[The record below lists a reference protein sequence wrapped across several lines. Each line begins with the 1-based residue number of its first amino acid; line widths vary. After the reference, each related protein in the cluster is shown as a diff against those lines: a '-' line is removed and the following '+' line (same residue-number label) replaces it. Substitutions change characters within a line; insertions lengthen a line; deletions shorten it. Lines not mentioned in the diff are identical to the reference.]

1 VEIVTRRL
9 RLRELTP
16 VDRPAL
22 AAILQDPE
30 TMVAYEGPF
39 SDAEVDAW
47 LAKTL
52 RRYAEDGFG
61 HWAVELFPS
70 ESVIGQ
76 CGLTMQNI
84 EGELLPEVG
93 YLFNRKYWHHGYATE
108 AARACLT
115 FGFRDLGLARI
126 YCQVRDTNTAS
137 QAVAL
142 WLGMNEIRRF
152 TKQYRG
158 ATMPHILYAIDQA
171 DWVDDDGEGGLV
183 PSRLMSEC

>member
-1 VEIVTRRL
+1 VEIITGRL

-16 VDRPAL
+16 ADRPAL

-47 LAKTL
+47 LTKTL

-61 HWAVELFPS
+61 HWAVELAPTDA
-70 ESVIGQ
+70 VIGQ

-84 EGELLPEVG
+84 EGDLLPEVG
-93 YLFNRKYWHHGYATE
+93 YLFNRRFWHYGYATE
-108 AARACLT
+108 AARASLT
-115 FGFRDLGLARI
+115 YGFGDLGLPRV
-126 YCQVRDTNTAS
+126 YCQIRDTNTAS

-142 WLGMNEIRRF
+142 RLGMKEIRRF
-152 TKQYRG
+152 TKHYRG
-158 ATMPHILYAIDQA
+158 AIIPHILYAIDQA
-171 DWVDDDGEGGLV
+171 DWVDDDGTG
-183 PSRLMSEC
+183 

>member
-1 VEIVTRRL
+1 VEIVTERL
-9 RLRELTP
+9 RLRELTLA
-16 VDRPAL
+16 DRPAL

-39 SDAEVDAW
+39 SDAEVDTW
-47 LAKTL
+47 LTKTL

-61 HWAVELFPS
+61 HWAVELSPDD
-70 ESVIGQ
+70 SVIGQ

-93 YLFNRKYWHHGYATE
+93 YLFNRQFWHHGYATE
-108 AARACLT
+108 AARASLT
-115 FGFRDLGLARI
+115 YGFANAGLARI

-137 QAVAL
+137 QAVASR
-142 WLGMNEIRRF
+142 LGMKEVRRF

-158 ATMPHILYAIDQA
+158 ATIPHILYAIDQA
-171 DWVDDDGEGGLV
+171 DWMASAAGVLA
-183 PSRLMSEC
+183 PTSSFA